1 MTVENQKSSNDEKT
15 ITVNSVRKA
24 FASRLVLDS
33 IDLCVMKGQSL
44 CLCGVNGAGKST
56 LLRIITGLIEPDQGS
71 VEICG
76 FNLKK
81 NQEEAKVL
89 LGVISHKSMVYPD
102 LTVMENLIFFAD
114 LYGVKDSVSRAEQ
127 LLKDTG
133 LEPYRYDRMHI
144 LSRGLL
150 QRLAIARALVNKPVV
165 LIMDEPFTGL
175 DAEAEKHLIAVLSDF
190 TDNSGTIIMTTHDI
204 RIGISC
210 CDRVAVL
217 DKQRIIFDSPIRD
230 VDTDRFTQ
238 DYLSYARSKN

>member
-1 MTVENQKSSNDEKT
+1 MQIENQKSSNGDST
-15 ITVNSVRKA
+15 IVVNSVRKA
-24 FASRLVLDS
+24 FTSRLVLD
-33 IDLCVMKGQSL
+33 DVNLCVRKGQSL

-56 LLRIITGLIEPDQGS
+56 LLRIITGLLEPDQGS
-71 VEICG
+71 IEICG

-81 NQEEAKVL
+81 DREKAKML
-89 LGVISHKSMVYPD
+89 FGVISHKSMVYPD
-102 LTVMENLIFFAD
+102 LTVMENLTFFAR
-114 LYGVKDSVSRAEQ
+114 LYGVKDSVPRAEQ
-127 LLKDTG
+127 LLRDTG
-133 LEPYRYDRMHI
+133 LEPYRYDRTHI

-175 DAEAEKHLIAVLSDF
+175 DAESTKHLIAILSDF
-190 TDNSGTIIMTTHDI
+190 ADNSGTIIMTTHDI

-217 DKQRIIFDSPIRD
+217 DKQRLIFDSLVRD